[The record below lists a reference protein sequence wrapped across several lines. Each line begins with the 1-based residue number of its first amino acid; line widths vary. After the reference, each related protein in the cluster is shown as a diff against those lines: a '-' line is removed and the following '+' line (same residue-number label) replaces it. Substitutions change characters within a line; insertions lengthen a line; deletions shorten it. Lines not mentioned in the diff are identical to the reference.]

1 MTHDFNAW
9 YATLTALQFT
19 ICMVLFVYIRIQS
32 NRQTAFMKLIRLYLG
47 TQWLAWFAINLSF
60 VELMAINRYTLENAE
75 SVSRLVIHIAFYYTI
90 ADKRE
95 YIKKL
100 LVAFPI
106 LLLLSLPIVFVSNY
120 NNFALNFTLRFTN
133 GIIGLISGCIFFAR
147 MLKELPV
154 ENLFCYRLFWFNTAF
169 IARSGG
175 IVWIVLLM
183 AFSTPLKSIDS
194 ALLRE
199 FFSVL
204 GVIECLLLLLGIVSL
219 QGRQLG
225 SK

>member
-60 VELMAINRYTLENAE
+60 VELMAIDRYILENAE
-75 SVSRLVIHIAFYYTI
+75 SVSRLIILIAFYYTI

-106 LLLLSLPIVFVSNY
+106 LFLLSLLIVSNY
-120 NNFALNFTLRFTN
+120 NNFTLNFILRFTN

-154 ENLFCYRLFWFNTAF
+154 ENLSCYRLFWFNTAF
-169 IARSGG
+169 TARSGG

-183 AFSTPLKSIDS
+183 AFSTPLQSIDS

-204 GVIECLLLLLGIVSL
+204 GVIECLLLSLGIVSL

>member
-1 MTHDFNAW
+1 
-9 YATLTALQFT
+9 
-19 ICMVLFVYIRIQS
+19 
-32 NRQTAFMKLIRLYLG
+32 MKLIRLYLG

-60 VELMAINRYTLENAE
+60 VELMAIDRYILENAE
-75 SVSRLVIHIAFYYTI
+75 SVSRLIILIAFYYTI

-106 LLLLSLPIVFVSNY
+106 LFLLSLLIVSNY
-120 NNFALNFTLRFTN
+120 NNFTLNFILRFTN

-154 ENLFCYRLFWFNTAF
+154 ENLSCYRLFWFNTAF
-169 IARSGG
+169 TARSGG

-183 AFSTPLKSIDS
+183 AFSTPLQSIDS

-204 GVIECLLLLLGIVSL
+204 GVIECLLLSLGIVSL